1 MVVSTTKAPQK
12 AVKLRTTD
20 GKGARGN
27 INAECAKDIQS
38 LYRLNRQQ
46 AVRLILE
53 GPLTPRPIPREQ
65 LQKHFEAAWAERAAS
80 TALLT
85 TRLPALENTT
95 HTSSWT
101 RRWWRDS

>member
-53 GPLTPRPIPREQ
+53 GPPHPEGVAA
-65 LQKHFEAAWAERAAS
+65 EAF
-80 TALLT
+80 
-85 TRLPALENTT
+85 
-95 HTSSWT
+95 
-101 RRWWRDS
+101 